1 MDSLHAIAWP
11 AQAQPVEAG
20 PARQRA
26 PTIERGFAAGTHLER
41 AGGPGGRA
49 VCVPPAGRGFTLV
62 ELLIVVSLVA
72 LLAGLAA
79 PAVGSITGANAKKAA
94 GELAGAM
101 RYLFDTA
108 ALRHVTCRMAIDL
121 DARAWWAECAPAAA
135 GISRTPEEDDRE
147 LERRFSGEKNAE
159 LRRLLARTEFGSFRD
174 RLVEKR
180 ELPGKTA
187 FGKVRVEGRR
197 EAETG
202 TVYVHF
208 FPGGQAQ
215 RAFLPLADGNNRYT
229 VVVEP
234 FTGRARVVVGDVEV
248 RE

>member
-1 MDSLHAIAWP
+1 
-11 AQAQPVEAG
+11 VTG
-20 PARQRA
+20 K
-26 PTIERGFAAGTHLER
+26 GT
-41 AGGPGGRA
+41 A
-49 VCVPPAGRGFTLV
+49 RGFTLV
-62 ELLIVVSLVA
+62 ELLVVLSLIA

-79 PAVGSITGANAKKAA
+79 PAVGSVTGANARKAA

-101 RYLFDTA
+101 RYLYDTA
-108 ALRHVTCRMAIDL
+108 ALRHATCRMALDV
-121 DARAWWAECAPAAA
+121 DARAWWAECSPAAV
-135 GISRTPEEDDRE
+135 GIARHPEEDDRE

-159 LRRLLARTEFGSFRD
+159 LRRLLAKTDFGSFKD

-180 ELPGKTA
+180 ELPGRAA
-187 FGKVRVEGRR
+187 FGKIHVEGRR
-197 EAETG
+197 DAEGG

-215 RAFLPLADGNNRYT
+215 RAFVPLADGNNRYT

>member
-1 MDSLHAIAWP
+1 MADRRTA
-11 AQAQPVEAG
+11 
-20 PARQRA
+20 
-26 PTIERGFAAGTHLER
+26 
-41 AGGPGGRA
+41 
-49 VCVPPAGRGFTLV
+49 RGFTLI
-62 ELLIVVSLVA
+62 ELIIVVSLIA

-79 PAVGSITGANAKKAA
+79 PGVGSITGANARKAA

-108 ALRHVTCRMAIDL
+108 ALRHATCRLALDL
-121 DARAWWAECAPAAA
+121 DGRAWWAECAPAAV
-135 GISRTPEEDDRE
+135 GIARDPEEDPKE

-159 LRRLLARTEFGSFRD
+159 LRRLLARTEFGSFKD
-174 RLVEKR
+174 RLVDKR
-180 ELPGKTA
+180 ELPGNA
-187 FGKVRVEGRR
+187 GFGKVHVEGRR
-197 EAETG
+197 AVEAG

-215 RAFLPLADGNNRYT
+215 RAYVPVADGDNRYT